1 MINRVVLVGRIT
13 KDPEQKRTQNNIPV
27 VSFSLAVDSR
37 YTNDQGEKKADFIQC
52 VAWNKSA
59 EFMSNYVRKGAML
72 GVEGRIQTRTYETNT
87 GETRYVT
94 EVVCDSV
101 QLLESKRDVAP
112 APTPSYEQEE
122 DPFVS
127 KGKSLATEED
137 LPF

>member
-1 MINRVVLVGRIT
+1 MINRVVLIGRIT
-13 KDPEQKRTQNNIPV
+13 KDPEKKVTQNNTSV
-27 VSFSLAVDSR
+27 VSFTLAVDSR

-52 VAWNKSA
+52 VTWNKSA
-59 EFMSNYVRKGAML
+59 DFMANYVKKGSLL
-72 GVEGRIQTRTYETNT
+72 GVEGRIQTRTYETNN

-101 QLLESKRDVAP
+101 QSLESRREAAP
-112 APTPSYEQEE
+112 AQPTYEPEE

-127 KGKSLATEED
+127 SGKSLATEED

>member
-13 KDPEQKRTQNNIPV
+13 KDPEQKRTQNNTPV

-59 EFMSNYVRKGAML
+59 EFMANYVCKGNML
-72 GVEGRIQTRTYETNT
+72 GVEGRIQTRTYETNN

-101 QLLESKRDVAP
+101 QLLESKREQAP
-112 APTPSYEQEE
+112 AQPSYEPDEN
-122 DPFVS
+122 PFTS
-127 KGKSLATEED
+127 SGKSLATEED

>member
-1 MINRVVLVGRIT
+1 MLNRVVLVGRIT
-13 KDPEQKRTQNNIPV
+13 KDPEQKRTQSNIPV
-27 VSFSLAVDSR
+27 VSFTLAVDSR

-52 VAWNKSA
+52 VAWNKTA
-59 EFMSNYVRKGAML
+59 EFMTNYVRKGALL
-72 GVEGRIQTRTYETNT
+72 GVEGRIQTRTYETNN

-101 QLLESKRDVAP
+101 QSLESRRDVAP
-112 APTPSYEQEE
+112 TQPSYEPEEE
-122 DPFVS
+122 DPFIS

>member
-13 KDPEQKRTQNNIPV
+13 KDPEQKRTQNNTPV
-27 VSFSLAVDSR
+27 VSFTLAVDSR
-37 YTNDQGEKKADFIQC
+37 FTNDSGEKKADFIQC
-52 VAWNKSA
+52 VTWNKSA

-72 GVEGRIQTRTYETNT
+72 GVDGRIQTRTYETNN

-101 QLLESKRDVAP
+101 QLLESKRDSAP
-112 APTPSYEQEE
+112 AQTSFAPDD

-127 KGKSLATEED
+127 SGKSLATEED